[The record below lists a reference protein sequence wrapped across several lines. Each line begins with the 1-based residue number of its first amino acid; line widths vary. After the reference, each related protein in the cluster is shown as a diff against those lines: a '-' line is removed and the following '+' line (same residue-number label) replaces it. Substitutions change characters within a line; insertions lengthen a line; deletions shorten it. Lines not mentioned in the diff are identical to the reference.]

1 LLWLLLV
8 LLVTASCS
16 SVSLEDRDKAD
27 ETEAYKILVQGVRQE
42 RFDKETG
49 TIEAVIEAATGKVSR
64 SGSMVLNGVEVELV
78 DEKGEHVLIRAD
90 RGTFDDDE
98 EVGEIDGNV
107 VVERGTMK
115 LQTEKVRWDEAE
127 ARASGETP
135 ITVTQGRTT
144 IRARRFVVDTEE
156 RRLTLFGVYDS
167 MIDLVEEPND

>member
-1 LLWLLLV
+1 LFLLLLV
-8 LLVTASCS
+8 SLMASSCS
-16 SVSLEDRDKAD
+16 SVSLDDLDKGE

-49 TIEAVIEAATGKVSR
+49 IVEAVIEAATGKVSR

-78 DEKGEHVLIRAD
+78 DEEGEQILIRAD
-90 RGTFDDDE
+90 RGTFDDSK
-98 EVGEIDGNV
+98 EVGEIAGNV

-115 LQTEKVRWDEAE
+115 LETEKVRWDEAE

-135 ITVTQGRTT
+135 ITLTQGRTT

-156 RRLTLFGVYDS
+156 RRLTLFEVYDS
-167 MIDLVEEPND
+167 MIDLTEKTDD